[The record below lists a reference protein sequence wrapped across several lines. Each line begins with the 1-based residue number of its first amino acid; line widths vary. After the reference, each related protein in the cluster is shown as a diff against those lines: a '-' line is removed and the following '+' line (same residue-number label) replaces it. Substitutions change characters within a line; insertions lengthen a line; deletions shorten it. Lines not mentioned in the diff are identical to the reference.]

1 MALISDIIHRN
12 PKIIHS
18 TIDDEIVLFSG
29 DTNSYFNL
37 NRTGSIIWE
46 LIENPISVQGLINQI
61 AARFKIDPSEI
72 TSDVMEYII
81 PLENK
86 GIIKKIIW

>member
-1 MALISDIIHRN
+1 MEISDIIHRD
-12 PKIIHS
+12 PGILHS

-46 LIENPISVQGLINQI
+46 LIENPISVQELINQLATRFQI
-61 AARFKIDPSEI
+61 APSEI
-72 TSDVMEYII
+72 TNDVMEYII
-81 PLENK
+81 PLEKK
-86 GIIKKIIW
+86 GIIKKSVS